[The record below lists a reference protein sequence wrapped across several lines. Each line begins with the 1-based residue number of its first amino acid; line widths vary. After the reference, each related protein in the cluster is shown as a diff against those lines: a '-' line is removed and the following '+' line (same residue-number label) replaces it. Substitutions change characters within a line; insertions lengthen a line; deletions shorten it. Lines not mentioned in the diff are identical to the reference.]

1 MYLSYIFHWVKE
13 ISTIPLPTVVVKAPK
28 VVSTL
33 KVTQGSKESVKGQT
47 EFIPVFISHLL
58 ICY

>member
-1 MYLSYIFHWVKE
+1 MKE
-13 ISTIPLPTVVVKAPK
+13 ISTIPLLTVVVEAPK
-28 VVSTL
+28 VVSTP